1 VTDAPTIL
9 LVEDDE
15 ILASSLKARLTL
27 EGMIPVHAA
36 SCEAAIEALEHRD
49 FDAVVSDIRLPDGSG
64 EDVFWAERAR
74 FAMTPT
80 IFATAYG
87 DIEQAVRLVKFG
99 AIDYLT
105 KPYDLGA
112 LVDLLRR
119 VTGHP
124 EEGVGSAEFIAASA
138 AMQKVATA
146 LRRLADD
153 TQNIL
158 FVGPSGSGRQALAR
172 QLHALSSRAADPF
185 VVIEGAAL
193 TTSGG
198 DRLLFGSREAG
209 DAHEPGLLDGV
220 GVGTLLITDVADI
233 PPELQARLLRF
244 VEEHRYRPVGA
255 TAEKTFVGRIM
266 ATNRVSPTEAG
277 AAPGHASDLLH
288 RLAVIELRL
297 PPLAERD
304 EDIVPLAE
312 HFLHVC
318 DRAVPR
324 SARHRLT
331 PQAIAA
337 LRDHSWPG
345 NIRELRNRIV
355 RAVTLSG
362 EEELTVADLFP
373 DQPIGSDPAD
383 HKLDTA
389 RRDAERQAIEAALA
403 ENHGR
408 IVDTAKALGISRV
421 TLWSKMKRFG
431 IAKPDGER

>member
-15 ILASSLKARLTL
+15 ILASSLVARLTL

-36 SCEAAIEALEHRD
+36 SCEAAIEALENRD

-87 DIEQAVRLVKFG
+87 DIEQAVRLVKVG

-124 EEGVGSAEFIAASA
+124 EEDIGSAEFIAASP
-138 AMQKVATA
+138 AMQRVASV
-146 LRRLADD
+146 LGRLADD

-158 FVGPSGSGRQALAR
+158 VVGPSGTGRQALAR
-172 QLHALSSRAADPF
+172 RLHALSSRAADPF

-193 TTSGG
+193 TADGG
-198 DRLLFGSREAG
+198 DRLLFGSRGTG
-209 DAHEPGLLDGV
+209 DGHEPGLVDGV
-220 GVGTLLITDVADI
+220 GVGTLLVTDVSDI
-233 PPELQARLLRF
+233 APELQARLLRF
-244 VEEHRYRPVGA
+244 VEDHRYRPVGS
-255 TAEKTFVGRIM
+255 TAEKIFAGRIM

-277 AAPGHASDLLH
+277 VAPGTGTDLLH

-297 PPLAERD
+297 PSLAERD

-312 HFLHVC
+312 HFLRTC
-318 DRAVPR
+318 DRAAPR
-324 SARHRLT
+324 PIRHGLSPEAT
-331 PQAIAA
+331 SA

-355 RAVTLSG
+355 RAVTLAG
-362 EEELTVADLFP
+362 EEVLTVADLFP
-373 DQPIGSDPAD
+373 DQPTAGDAAD
-383 HKLDTA
+383 HTLDTA
-389 RRDAERQAIEAALA
+389 RRDAERQVIEAALA

-431 IAKPDGER
+431 IAKPDAER